1 MGIFCMTQETQRGA
15 LYQPRGV
22 GWGERW
28 DGEGDEKEVQKG
40 QYMCTYG

>member
-1 MGIFCMTQETQRGA
+1 MGIFCMTQETQTGT

-28 DGEGDEKEVQKG
+28 EGGSEGGEICIPMADS
-40 QYMCTYG
+40 C